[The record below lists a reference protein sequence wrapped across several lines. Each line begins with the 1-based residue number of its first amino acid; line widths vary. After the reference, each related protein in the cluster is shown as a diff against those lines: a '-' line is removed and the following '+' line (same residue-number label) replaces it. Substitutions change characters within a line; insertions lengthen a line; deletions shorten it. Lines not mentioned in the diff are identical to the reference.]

1 MDSRRQTVTR
11 ETSRV
16 IDMPDP
22 ISARAS
28 DDRLLRLLRV
38 TWSERRTIARFAAV
52 TALVVAIATMF
63 MSNTYRSTIR
73 MMPPDKQNA
82 SSMAALASMVFGG
95 KSGTGSGTSDVGMMA
110 GGLLGMQSSGA
121 LFVAV
126 LKSRTAQETV
136 VRDFRLEEA
145 YGHPLL
151 RLRTSMENARR
162 QLEDNTEIEE
172 DRKSGIISL
181 AVIDKDPRRAAAVAG
196 GYVDELNRLLATLST
211 SAAGRERV
219 FLEGELAKVKKDL
232 DSADLELSQFASKNA
247 TLDPRDQG
255 KAMVEAAASLEGQLI
270 AAQSQLSG
278 LQAIYTNQNVRV
290 RSLNA
295 RIAELKKQLANQTGG
310 GVDANNASDQ
320 GTNSELGFPSIRKL
334 PLLGYTYADLYRRA
348 KITETVYGVLT
359 QQYESAKIQEAKE
372 IPTVRVLD
380 PADLPDRKYGP
391 HRVLLTLIGAL
402 LGCLLGAAWVIARD
416 RWHQRDEH
424 DPYRLLVTEMA
435 ETCQRTRVWK
445 VADARLR
452 KVLDRSCARMTRAFR
467 SKSGLPGPLKD
478 GSGTSGFD
486 DSGTF

>member
-52 TALVVAIATMF
+52 TALVVAIATLF

-181 AVIDKDPRRAAAVAG
+181 AVIDKDPRS
-196 GYVDELNRLLATLST
+196 TLT
-211 SAAGRERV
+211 ER
-219 FLEGELAKVKKDL
+219 
-232 DSADLELSQFASKNA
+232 NI
-247 TLDPRDQG
+247 PR
-255 KAMVEAAASLEGQLI
+255 
-270 AAQSQLSG
+270 
-278 LQAIYTNQNVRV
+278 
-290 RSLNA
+290 
-295 RIAELKKQLANQTGG
+295 
-310 GVDANNASDQ
+310 
-320 GTNSELGFPSIRKL
+320 
-334 PLLGYTYADLYRRA
+334 
-348 KITETVYGVLT
+348 
-359 QQYESAKIQEAKE
+359 
-372 IPTVRVLD
+372 
-380 PADLPDRKYGP
+380 
-391 HRVLLTLIGAL
+391 
-402 LGCLLGAAWVIARD
+402 
-416 RWHQRDEH
+416 
-424 DPYRLLVTEMA
+424 
-435 ETCQRTRVWK
+435 
-445 VADARLR
+445 
-452 KVLDRSCARMTRAFR
+452 
-467 SKSGLPGPLKD
+467 
-478 GSGTSGFD
+478 
-486 DSGTF
+486 